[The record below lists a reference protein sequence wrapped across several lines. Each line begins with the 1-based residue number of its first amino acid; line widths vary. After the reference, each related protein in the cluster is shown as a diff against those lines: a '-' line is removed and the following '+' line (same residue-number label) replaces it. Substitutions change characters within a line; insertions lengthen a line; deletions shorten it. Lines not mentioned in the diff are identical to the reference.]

1 MLVGLL
7 PGLFAIGFL
16 SQPAAVV
23 GTLGLVALAKGMFGA
38 TLP

>member
-1 MLVGLL
+1 MLISLI

-23 GTLGLVALAKGMFGA
+23 GTLGLAALAQGMFGA